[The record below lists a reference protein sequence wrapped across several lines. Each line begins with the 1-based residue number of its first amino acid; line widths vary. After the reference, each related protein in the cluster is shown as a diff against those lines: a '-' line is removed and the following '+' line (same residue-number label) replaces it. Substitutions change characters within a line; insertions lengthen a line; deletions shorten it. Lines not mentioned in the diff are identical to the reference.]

1 MPASPDPFSY
11 AIVRVVPDVERG
23 ESLNAGVI
31 LHCPSRRFLAARVHL
46 DEPRLL
52 ALAPSASPSQI
63 NSWLEAVVT
72 TAEGRN
78 LTAPL
83 ANLTQSERF
92 GLLTAPSS
100 TVIQASPVH
109 TGLTDSPEDE
119 LRHLF
124 ERLVTRRPDR
134 PAEGSS

>member
-1 MPASPDPFSY
+1 VPASPDPFSY

-31 LHCPSRRFLAARVHL
+31 LHSPARRYLAARVDL
-46 DEPRLL
+46 DESRLR
-52 ALAPSASPSQI
+52 AIAPHASPTQI
-63 NSWLEAVVT
+63 KAWLDAVVV

-78 LTAPL
+78 LDAPL
-83 ANLTQSERF
+83 ASLSQSERF

-109 TGLTDSPEDE
+109 TGLTDSPEQE
-119 LRHLF
+119 LQHLF
-124 ERLVTRRPDR
+124 ERLVSR
-134 PAEGSS
+134 

>member
-1 MPASPDPFSY
+1 VPASPDPFSY

-31 LHCPSRRFLAARVHL
+31 LHSPARRFLAARVDL
-46 DEPRLL
+46 DESRLH
-52 ALAPSASPSQI
+52 AIAPTASPSQI
-63 NSWLEAVVT
+63 KTWLDALVV

-78 LTAPL
+78 LTGPL
-83 ANLTQSERF
+83 ANLSQSERF

-109 TGLTDSPEDE
+109 TGLTDSPEQE
-119 LRHLF
+119 LQHLF
-124 ERLVTRRPDR
+124 DRLVTR
-134 PAEGSS
+134 

>member
-1 MPASPDPFSY
+1 VPASADPFSY

-31 LHCPSRRFLAARVHL
+31 LHSPARRFLAARVDL
-46 DEPRLL
+46 DEVRLR
-52 ALAPSASPSQI
+52 AIAPDSSASQI
-63 NSWLEAVVT
+63 KIWLDAVVV

-78 LTAPL
+78 LDGPL
-83 ANLTQSERF
+83 ANLSRSERF

-109 TGLTDSPEDE
+109 TGLTDSPEQE
-119 LRHLF
+119 LQHLF
-124 ERLVTRRPDR
+124 ERLVTR
-134 PAEGSS
+134 

>member
-31 LHCPSRRFLAARVHL
+31 LHSPARRFLAARVDL
-46 DEPRLL
+46 DESRLH
-52 ALAPSASPSQI
+52 AIAPTASPSQI
-63 NSWLEAVVT
+63 KTWLDALVV

-78 LTAPL
+78 LTGPL
-83 ANLTQSERF
+83 ANLSQSERF

-109 TGLTDSPEDE
+109 TGLTDSPEQE
-119 LRHLF
+119 LQHLF
-124 ERLVTRRPDR
+124 DRLVTR
-134 PAEGSS
+134 

>member
-31 LHCPSRRFLAARVHL
+31 LHSPARRFLAARVDL
-46 DEPRLL
+46 DESRLQ
-52 ALAPSASPSQI
+52 AIAPTASPSQI
-63 NSWLEAVVT
+63 KTWLDALVV

-78 LTAPL
+78 LTGPL
-83 ANLTQSERF
+83 ANLSQSERF

-109 TGLTDSPEDE
+109 TGLTDSPEQE
-119 LRHLF
+119 LQHLF
-124 ERLVTRRPDR
+124 ERLVTR
-134 PAEGSS
+134 

>member
-1 MPASPDPFSY
+1 MPASADPFSY

-31 LHCPSRRFLAARVHL
+31 LHCPARRFLAARVEL
-46 DEPRLL
+46 DEARLR
-52 ALAPSASPSQI
+52 AIAPGASASQI
-63 NSWLEAVVT
+63 KAWLDAVVV

-78 LTAPL
+78 LDGPL
-83 ANLTQSERF
+83 AGLSQSERF

-109 TGLTDSPEDE
+109 TGLTDSPEQE
-119 LRHLF
+119 LQHLF
-124 ERLVTRRPDR
+124 ERLVTR
-134 PAEGSS
+134 

>member
-31 LHCPSRRFLAARVHL
+31 LHSPARRFLAARVDL
-46 DEPRLL
+46 DESRLR
-52 ALAPSASPSQI
+52 AIAPTASPSRI
-63 NSWLEAVVT
+63 KTWLDAVVV
-72 TAEGRN
+72 TAEGRD
-78 LTAPL
+78 LEGPL
-83 ANLTQSERF
+83 AKLSQSERF

-109 TGLTDSPEDE
+109 TGLTDSPEQE
-119 LRHLF
+119 LQHLF
-124 ERLVTRRPDR
+124 ERLVTR
-134 PAEGSS
+134 

>member
-31 LHCPSRRFLAARVHL
+31 LHSPARRFLAAKVDL
-46 DEPRLL
+46 DEPRL
-52 ALAPSASPSQI
+52 AAIAPTASPSQI
-63 NSWLEAVVT
+63 RSWLDALVV

-78 LTAPL
+78 LTGPL
-83 ANLTQSERF
+83 ANLSQSERF

-109 TGLTDSPEDE
+109 TGITDSPEQE
-119 LRHLF
+119 LQHLF
-124 ERLVTRRPDR
+124 ERLVTR
-134 PAEGSS
+134 

>member
-31 LHCPSRRFLAARVHL
+31 LHSPTRRFLAARVHL
-46 DEPRLL
+46 DESRLH
-52 ALAPSASPSQI
+52 AIAPTASPTQI
-63 NSWLEAVVT
+63 KSWLDALVV

-78 LTAPL
+78 LTGPL
-83 ANLTQSERF
+83 ANLSQSERF

-100 TVIQASPVH
+100 TVIQSSPVH
-109 TGLTDSPEDE
+109 TGLTDSPEQE
-119 LRHLF
+119 LHHLF
-124 ERLVTRRPDR
+124 ERLVTR
-134 PAEGSS
+134 

>member
-1 MPASPDPFSY
+1 VPGSVDPFSY

-31 LHCPSRRFLAARVHL
+31 LHCPARRFLGARVGL
-46 DEPRLL
+46 DEDRLRAIAPDSSAAQIKAWL
-52 ALAPSASPSQI
+52 DAL
-63 NSWLEAVVT
+63 VV
-72 TAEGRN
+72 TAEGRE
-78 LTAPL
+78 LDGSL
-83 ANLTQSERF
+83 AGLSQSERF

-109 TGLTDSPEDE
+109 TGITDSPERE

-124 ERLVTRRPDR
+124 ERLVAR
-134 PAEGSS
+134 